1 MSLFR
6 FGKKKKKKSK
16 SCGDV
21 VGSPD
26 MWAEASGIGMQR
38 LMKLPELFGG
48 AAQKNMAEMT
58 EPISLPGQNQ
68 YGATE
73 PLMAPAYDSVGATEP
88 LNTPVQHLQSAAP
101 ILPFT
106 DGNYGGAEP
115 LHVPVEDF
123 YGVTEPLDM
132 PASGKYSAAELQGTS
147 TQTVS
152 VRRNLSFHQVDM
164 CRALCLLIRLCLCRI
179 CLITPVIRVF

>member
-6 FGKKKKKKSK
+6 FGKKKKKNQ

-26 MWAEASGIGMQR
+26 MWAAANGIGMQAPYETAR
-38 LMKLPELFGG
+38 TFGG

-115 LHVPVEDF
+115 LHVPVED
-123 YGVTEPLDM
+123 LWRD
-132 PASGKYSAAELQGTS
+132 
-147 TQTVS
+147 
-152 VRRNLSFHQVDM
+152 
-164 CRALCLLIRLCLCRI
+164 RATGYAGQR
-179 CLITPVIRVF
+179 

>member
-6 FGKKKKKKSK
+6 FGKKKKKNQ

-26 MWAEASGIGMQR
+26 MWAAANGIGMQAPYETAR
-38 LMKLPELFGG
+38 TFGG

-101 ILPFT
+101 FLPFT
-106 DGNYGGAEP
+106 DGNYGG
-115 LHVPVEDF
+115 
-123 YGVTEPLDM
+123 TEP
-132 PASGKYSAAELQGTS
+132 TVS
-147 TQTVS
+147 TAQQNCRERRRQTVS
-152 VRRNLSFHQVDM
+152 VRRSLSFRQVDM
-164 CRALCLLIRLCLCRI
+164 CRALCLLIRLRLCRI

>member
-1 MSLFR
+1 
-6 FGKKKKKKSK
+6 
-16 SCGDV
+16 
-21 VGSPD
+21 
-26 MWAEASGIGMQR
+26 
-38 LMKLPELFGG
+38 
-48 AAQKNMAEMT
+48 MT

-123 YGVTEPLDM
+123 LWRD
-132 PASGKYSAAELQGTS
+132 
-147 TQTVS
+147 
-152 VRRNLSFHQVDM
+152 
-164 CRALCLLIRLCLCRI
+164 RATGYAGQR
-179 CLITPVIRVF
+179 